1 VPPGG
6 APDVPGSARDQLF
19 TLQKNVSFV
28 QVPVTVKDTQGH
40 LVEGLSVK
48 DFSVYEDGVQQRLKY
63 FTSDPFPLSAAVV
76 IDMGMP
82 ETALRKLD
90 STLSALVGAFGQF
103 DEVGV
108 YIYGT
113 TVTKTQDF
121 TAAASDQLARSIARV
136 KRRKNVAAPVPVVN
150 GPLASSGPSVNG
162 HPIDPGAPR
171 SDMEMYHNEARV
183 MNDAILAAA
192 LDLAQRPRDRRR
204 IIFVISDGREYRS
217 DANFEEVKKVLLT
230 NQIQVFAVGV
240 GAAAMPAYKT
250 ANKIRIP
257 GFGYADILPKYVNAT
272 GGQLYAELSSDAI
285 EQAYSRLTSEAR
297 NQYTLGYTTPATPS
311 SAYRSIEVRVDQPGL
326 RVVARDGYYPLP
338 PAR

>member
-1 VPPGG
+1 MPPGG

-28 QVPVTVKDTQGH
+28 QVPVTVKDHDGH
-40 LVEGLSVK
+40 LVEGLAAK
-48 DFSVYEDGVQQRLKY
+48 DFSVFEDGQRQSLKF

-76 IDMGMP
+76 IDLGMP
-82 ETALRKLD
+82 ETALRKID
-90 STLSALVGAFGQF
+90 GTLSALVGAFGQF

-108 YIYGT
+108 YIYGN
-113 TVTKTQDF
+113 TVTKTQDY
-121 TAAASDQLARSIARV
+121 TAASSDQLSRAINRV
-136 KRRKNVAAPVPVVN
+136 KRRKSAAAPVPVVN
-150 GPLASSGPSVNG
+150 GPLASGPTVNG
-162 HPIDPGAPR
+162 HPVDPGAPR
-171 SDMEMYHNEARV
+171 PDMEMYRNEARV

-192 LDLAQRPRDRRR
+192 LDLAQRPRERRR

-230 NQIQVFAVGV
+230 NQIQVYAVGV
-240 GAAAMPAYKT
+240 GAAAMPVYKT

-257 GFGYADILPKYVNAT
+257 GFGYGDILPKYVTAT
-272 GGQLYAELSSDAI
+272 GGQLFAELSPDSI
-285 EQAYSRLTSEAR
+285 EQAYSRVTAEAR

-311 SAYRSIEVRVDQPGL
+311 STYRSIEVRVDKPGL

-338 PAR
+338 PGR